1 MNTTNNTTNNEE
13 NKKEET
19 VVYTDAMLP
28 DSSQED
34 IDNAES
40 VHCKS
45 WYYSCKRTLGCFNW
59 TKAMPR
65 PSGDWRRLHEMLASK
80 NIQFSLEAS
89 HAHL

>member
-28 DSSQED
+28 ELSQED
-34 IDNAES
+34 IETAES

-45 WYYSCKRTLGCFNW
+45 SKKTGKWQGCFDSKRT
-59 TKAMPR
+59 
-65 PSGDWRRLHEMLASK
+65 SDD
-80 NIQFSLEAS
+80 
-89 HAHL
+89 